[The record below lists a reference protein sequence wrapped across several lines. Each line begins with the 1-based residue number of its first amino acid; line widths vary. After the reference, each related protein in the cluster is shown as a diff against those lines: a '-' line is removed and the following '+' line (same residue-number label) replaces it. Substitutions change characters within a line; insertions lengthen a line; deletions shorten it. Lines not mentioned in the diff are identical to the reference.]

1 MRGAP
6 AMRRR
11 GSAPLAAHCQF
22 LEEIPMLET
31 NNGSRGRALGE
42 QVQRSPGKCLHEI
55 FTAIALA
62 HPERVAVSTPE
73 DDISYGELNARAD
86 RLACTLRALGV
97 GPDVLVGLYVDRS
110 IDMIVGL
117 LAILK
122 AGGAYVPIDPTYP
135 PARVQLLIRD
145 SAVSVIVSVSR
156 IASLGLRDCEAKV
169 VFADQD
175 PAPVGAAPSG
185 SPPASVSD
193 GNVAYVI
200 YTSGSTGKP
209 KGVLVEHRNVVRLF
223 EQTHAWFGFDERDV
237 WTMFHS
243 ISFDFSVW
251 EIWGALLYGGRLVV
265 VPFDVSRSP
274 ARFLALLHEKR
285 VTVLNQTP
293 SAFRQLVA
301 ADLACDSPAALSLRL
316 VIFGG
321 ERLDTQQ
328 LAPWMARR
336 GDQHPQLIN
345 MYGITETTVH
355 ASYRPVVR
363 GDLAEPEISPIG
375 VPLPDLR
382 FYLLDEAG
390 QPVPDGVPGE
400 LYVAGAGVARGYLN
414 RPELTAERFLRS
426 PFGDADGTHLY
437 RSGDRVV
444 RRPNGEYAYLGR
456 TDDQI
461 KVRGFRIEP
470 REIELCLNGHPE
482 VLASVVVPHDYGD
495 GDVRL
500 VAYLVPRPGV
510 QLDIS
515 WASKIGAD
523 LQARATAALPVHM
536 RPSAYVA
543 MASLPLTAHG
553 KIDRAALPA
562 PAAGQRLEST
572 GVSATSPTE
581 MWVEALW
588 REILDVPRVG
598 KDDDFFDLGG
608 TSLALIRMFG
618 RVNDRFG
625 TDLDPAVMGD
635 GATIAQ
641 LASSIDKA
649 LNNK

>member
-1 MRGAP
+1 
-6 AMRRR
+6 
-11 GSAPLAAHCQF
+11 
-22 LEEIPMLET
+22 MLEIRS
-31 NNGSRGRALGE
+31 GARGQAPGE
-42 QVQRSPGKCLHEI
+42 RTQPSSGRCLHEI
-55 FTAIALA
+55 FTARALE
-62 HPERVAVSTPE
+62 HPDRVAVSAPE
-73 DDISYGELNARAD
+73 GDISYGELNARAD
-86 RLACTLRALGV
+86 RLARTLLGLGV
-97 GPDVLVGLYVDRS
+97 GPDVLVGLHVDRG

-122 AGGAYVPIDPTYP
+122 AGGAYVPIDPMYP
-135 PARVQLLIRD
+135 AERVQLLVRD

-156 IASLGLRDCEAKV
+156 IASLGLGGGAAKV
-169 VFADQD
+169 VLADRD
-175 PAPVGAAPSG
+175 LAPAGAELPGAPQAR
-185 SPPASVSD
+185 ASES
-193 GNVAYVI
+193 NLAYVI

-223 EQTHAWFGFDERDV
+223 ETTHAWFGFDERDA

-251 EIWGALLYGGRLVV
+251 EIWGALLHGGRLVI

-274 ARFLALLHEKR
+274 ARFLALLR
-285 VTVLNQTP
+285 DQQVTVLNQTP

-301 ADLACDSPAALSLRL
+301 ADLACDPPAPLSLRL

-321 ERLDTQQ
+321 ERLDPEA
-328 LAPWMARR
+328 LAPWIARR
-336 GDQHPQLIN
+336 GDQRPQLVN

-363 GDLAEPEISPIG
+363 QDLAAPEISPIG

-382 FYLLDEAG
+382 FHVLDEWG
-390 QPVPDGVPGE
+390 RPVPDGAPGE
-400 LYVAGAGVARGYLN
+400 LHVAGPGVTRGYLN
-414 RPELTAERFLRS
+414 RPELTAERFLRDPS
-426 PFGDADGTHLY
+426 GEPMY

-470 REIELCLNGHPE
+470 REIELCLAGHPD

-500 VAYLVPRPGV
+500 VAYVVPRPGARP
-510 QLDIS
+510 DPA
-515 WASKIGAD
+515 WAEQVGAA

-562 PAAGQRLEST
+562 PAAGQRVADLDGDAADAGDT
-572 GVSATSPTE
+572 I
-581 MWVEALW
+581 EAQIEAIW
-588 REILDVPRVG
+588 REILDLPRVR
-598 KDDDFFDLGG
+598 KDEDFFDLGG

-618 RVNDRFG
+618 RVNAHFDM
-625 TDLDPAVMGD
+625 DLDPAVMGD

-641 LASSIDKA
+641 LASCIGKELS
-649 LNNK
+649 NKQPSRFQS

>member
-1 MRGAP
+1 M
-6 AMRRR
+6 
-11 GSAPLAAHCQF
+11 F
-22 LEEIPMLET
+22 ET
-31 NNGSRGRALGE
+31 KCEARGRAPGE
-42 QVQRSPGKCLHEI
+42 QVHQLPGKCLHEI
-55 FTAIALA
+55 FAAIALA
-62 HPERVAVSTPE
+62 HPERVAVSTPD

-86 RLACTLRALGV
+86 RLSRTLRTLGV

-156 IASLGLRDCEAKV
+156 IASLGLRDCEAKIV
-169 VFADQD
+169 LADQD
-175 PAPVGAAPSG
+175 PAPAGAELPG
-185 SPPASVSD
+185 LPPAHVSD
-193 GNVAYVI
+193 SNLAYVI

-274 ARFLALLHEKR
+274 SRFLSLLHEKR

-301 ADLACDSPAALSLRL
+301 ADLACDSPAALSLRI

-328 LAPWMARR
+328 LAPWIARR
-336 GDQHPQLIN
+336 GDQHPRLIN

-363 GDLAEPEISPIG
+363 EDLAAPAISPIG

-400 LYVAGAGVARGYLN
+400 LYVAGPGVARGYLN
-414 RPELTAERFLRS
+414 RPELTAERFSRS
-426 PFGDADGTHLY
+426 PFGDAEGTRLY

-444 RRPNGEYAYLGR
+444 RGPNGEYAYLGR

-470 REIELCLNGHPE
+470 REIELCLNGHAE
-482 VLASVVVPHDYGD
+482 LLASVVVPHDYGD

-500 VAYLVPRPGV
+500 VAYLVPRPGI
-510 QLDIS
+510 QPDMF
-515 WASKIGAD
+515 WASKISTE

-562 PAAGQRLEST
+562 PAAAQRLESA
-572 GVSATSPTE
+572 GGDAASPTE
-581 MWVEALW
+581 AWIEALW
-588 REILDVPRVG
+588 REILDLPRVG
-598 KDDDFFDLGG
+598 NDDDFFDLGG

-618 RVNDRFG
+618 RVNEHFG

-635 GATIAQ
+635 GATITQ
-641 LASSIDKA
+641 LATSIDKA
-649 LNNK
+649 LNNNSTLRVQ

>member
-1 MRGAP
+1 
-6 AMRRR
+6 
-11 GSAPLAAHCQF
+11 
-22 LEEIPMLET
+22 MLET
-31 NNGSRGRALGE
+31 RGEALRRALGE
-42 QVQRSPGKCLHEI
+42 QVQQLPGKCLHEI
-55 FTAIALA
+55 FTAVALT
-62 HPERVAVSTPE
+62 HPDRVAVSTPE

-86 RLACTLRALGV
+86 RLSRMLQTLGV

-135 PARVQLLIRD
+135 AERVQLLVRD

-156 IASLGLRDCEAKV
+156 IAAPGLDDCQAKIV
-169 VFADQD
+169 MADQD
-175 PAPVGAAPSG
+175 PAPVGAELSDA
-185 SPPASVSD
+185 PPARVSD
-193 GNVAYVI
+193 GNLAYVI

-209 KGVLVEHRNVVRLF
+209 KGVLIEHRNVVRLL
-223 EQTHAWFGFDERDV
+223 EKTRAWFGFDERDV

-251 EIWGALLYGGRLVV
+251 EIWGALLYGGRLVI
-265 VPFDVSRSP
+265 VPFDVSRTP
-274 ARFLALLHEKR
+274 ARFLTLLRDKR

-301 ADLACDSPAALSLRL
+301 ADLACDSPAPLSLRL

-321 ERLDTQQ
+321 ERLDIQQ
-328 LAPWMARR
+328 LAPWIARR

-355 ASYRPVVR
+355 ASYRPVAR
-363 GDLAEPEISPIG
+363 QDLAAPEISPIG

-390 QPVPDGVPGE
+390 QPVPDGAPGE
-400 LYVAGAGVARGYLN
+400 LHIAGPGVARGYLN
-414 RPELTAERFLRS
+414 RPELTAERFVRN
-426 PFGDADGTHLY
+426 PFGDAAGTQLY
-437 RSGDRVV
+437 RSGDRAV

-456 TDDQI
+456 TDEQI

-470 REIELCLNGHPE
+470 REIELCLNSHPDL
-482 VLASVVVPHDYGD
+482 LASVVVPHDYGD

-500 VAYLVPRPGV
+500 VAYVVPRPGI
-510 QLDIS
+510 QPDPS
-515 WASKIGAD
+515 WASRVGAE
-523 LQARATAALPVHM
+523 LQARAAAALPVHM
-536 RPSAYVA
+536 RPSAYVG

-562 PAAGQRLEST
+562 PAAGLRMGDAE
-572 GVSATSPTE
+572 GDAASPIE
-581 MWVEALW
+581 VQIEAIW
-588 REILDVPRVG
+588 RQILDLPRVG
-598 KDDDFFDLGG
+598 KDEDFFDLGG

-618 RVNDRFG
+618 RVNAHFE
-625 TDLDPAVMGD
+625 TDLDLAVMGD

-641 LASSIDKA
+641 LASCIDKA
-649 LNNK
+649 LNNQQALRVQG